1 MLFALSVCFLL
12 FQQQGDEGG
21 VSLQNVFQP
30 VFSTFVS
37 L

>member
-12 FQQQGDEGG
+12 FQQQGDEGE

-30 VFSTFVS
+30 VFSTFVT